1 MISEI
6 SFETESAD
14 NKKQDRIFT
23 TENYLIYNNLG
34 LNINKQKH
42 IFLINNKY
50 QKYQISLLEL
60 TNSTKHLKTSYLSFW
75 VILNVNINIL
85 EM

>member
-1 MISEI
+1 MISQI

-14 NKKQDRIFT
+14 NKKQNRIFT

-34 LNINKQKH
+34 LNVNKQKH

-50 QKYQISLLEL
+50 QKYQISLLQL

-75 VILNVNINIL
+75 VI
-85 EM
+85 

>member
-50 QKYQISLLEL
+50 QKYEISLLEL
-60 TNSTKHLKTSYLSFW
+60 TNSTKHLKTYLSFW
-75 VILNVNINIL
+75 VILNVNTNIL